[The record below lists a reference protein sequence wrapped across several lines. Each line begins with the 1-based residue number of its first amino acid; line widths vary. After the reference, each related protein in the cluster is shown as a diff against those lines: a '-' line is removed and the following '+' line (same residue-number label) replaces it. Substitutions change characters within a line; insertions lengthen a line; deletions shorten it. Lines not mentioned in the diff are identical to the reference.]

1 MRLDM
6 PGLRPYYTGHE
17 ARYLCLINQI
27 LRKFDMRLYAPLYEG
42 DSILRPDAA
51 LGESAFKVFKSPAP
65 AADLVRSNIPADAAN
80 ETVLDLY
87 AIELAARRDR
97 SIALARMFK
106 SLFAS
111 IGAWLERNEYAER
124 DRFFAA
130 SENLADLEQRQRH
143 FERTG
148 MAHY

>member
-1 MRLDM
+1 
-6 PGLRPYYTGHE
+6 
-17 ARYLCLINQI
+17 
-27 LRKFDMRLYAPLYEG
+27 MRLYAPLYEG

-51 LGESAFKVFKSPAP
+51 FGEPAVKVFRSPAP
-65 AADLVRSNIPADAAN
+65 ATDFVRSNIQAEAAN
-80 ETVLDLY
+80 ETVLDLH
-87 AIELAARRDR
+87 AIELAARRNR
-97 SIALARMFK
+97 SVALARMLK
-106 SLFAS
+106 TLFTS

>member
-1 MRLDM
+1 
-6 PGLRPYYTGHE
+6 
-17 ARYLCLINQI
+17 
-27 LRKFDMRLYAPLYEG
+27 MRLYAPLYEG

-51 LGESAFKVFKSPAP
+51 LGEPAVRVFRTPAP
-65 AADLVRSNIPADAAN
+65 APSIVRSNIQIEAAN
-80 ETVLDLY
+80 ETALDIH
-87 AIELAARRDR
+87 AIEQ
-97 SIALARMFK
+97 LARSNRAAEIARMLK
-106 SLFAS
+106 ALFTAV
-111 IGAWLERNEYAER
+111 GDWFERNEYAER